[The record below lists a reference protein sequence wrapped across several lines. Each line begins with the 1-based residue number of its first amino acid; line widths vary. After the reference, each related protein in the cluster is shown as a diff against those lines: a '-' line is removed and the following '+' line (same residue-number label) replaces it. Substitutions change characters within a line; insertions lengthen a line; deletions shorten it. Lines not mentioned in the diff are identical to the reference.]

1 MRTWRLLSVSLLLL
15 AASCGQGET
24 VAGATS
30 LDESSREIQFR
41 VLAPVKGPGY
51 GLGFEFETPDES
63 AAAETFDVALVDATQ
78 NRRVKLQYEA
88 DRVGE
93 RTVVL
98 RAVGDARG
106 VAGKSFRAAFVS
118 SPMPVR
124 VREIRWFAG
133 EE

>member
-1 MRTWRLLSVSLLLL
+1 MKTWRLPPAVLLLL
-15 AASCGQGET
+15 AAGCGGGEL

-30 LDESSREIQFR
+30 LDETSREIQFR
-41 VLAPVKGPGY
+41 ALAPVNGPGY
-51 GLGFEFETPDES
+51 GLSFEFETPDES
-63 AAAETFDVALVDATQ
+63 KAAETFDVALVDATE
-78 NRRVKLQYEA
+78 NRRLKLQYKA

-106 VAGKSFRAAFVS
+106 LAGKSFRAAIVS
-118 SPMPVR
+118 STMPVR

-133 EE
+133 GE